1 MKRNLLVGIL
11 FSGLF
16 VYFAV
21 KNVNISEL
29 NAGFKE
35 ADYSYLIPIFFLS
48 IFILF
53 LRSYRWGIILSPLER
68 VGQQVLF
75 PITVVGLMAVVLL
88 PMRAGEFVRPYLVS
102 RRSEIGMTS
111 AFGTIVVERTFDVL
125 TLMLFLL
132 LITHF
137 TELPRW
143 VYKTSLY
150 VMIFFALILCFLVLL
165 TFRRDFGLKWVG
177 FLLKK
182 FPDRIVRYFM
192 GMLTSF
198 ADGLKVLPDTKRVI
212 LVVLLSILVWL
223 IMGFCIYLLFHSF
236 HFGLPLIAAYVVLVL
251 TALGIMVPTAPGFL
265 GNFHL
270 FCIIGLAL
278 FGISKTEAL
287 SFAILLHFI
296 QIVLVGIMGLAFVP
310 VIKIPFLGV
319 IFAKKQVQR

>member
-21 KNVNISEL
+21 KNVNLSEL
-29 NAGFKE
+29 KAGFNQ

-53 LRSYRWGIILSPLER
+53 LRSYRWAIILSPLER

-88 PMRAGEFVRPYLVS
+88 PMRVGEFVRPYLVS

-143 VYKTSLY
+143 AYQVGISIT
-150 VMIFFALILCFLVLL
+150 IFFFLILFLLVLL
-165 TFRRDFGLKWVG
+165 IFKRDLSLKWIGLLLGRFPNRIMKYLTQMIISFSEGLK
-177 FLLKK
+177 
-182 FPDRIVRYFM
+182 I
-192 GMLTSF
+192 
-198 ADGLKVLPDTKRVI
+198 LPDAKSVI
-212 LVVLLSILVWL
+212 FLALLSIFLWVSVG
-223 IMGFCIYLLFHSF
+223 ICIYILFHSF
-236 HFGLPLIAAYVVLVL
+236 HFGLPLIAAYVVLVI
-251 TALGIMVPTAPGFL
+251 TTLGIMVPTAPGFV

-270 FCIIGLAL
+270 FCVIGLSL
-278 FGISKTEAL
+278 FGIPKPEAL

-296 QIVLVGIMGLAFVP
+296 QVGLVGLMGLALIPF
-310 VIKIPFLGV
+310 IKIPFLEV
-319 IFAKKQVQR
+319 FLVRKQVQT